1 MDYFNFKF
9 VVILELTHSRFGL
22 KLAGAGRQIITY
34 IYIYIYIYIVCS
46 ACTKHSR
53 SFIFGNVHCPSLL
66 V

>member
-34 IYIYIYIYIVCS
+34 IYIYIYIYI
-46 ACTKHSR
+46 
-53 SFIFGNVHCPSLL
+53 
-66 V
+66 